1 MPPPLATQTIYQF
14 VLVEREKAMEQREA
28 TMPAEPEDARRVRP
42 RLVQRERSDQ
52 VVAIGLR
59 TPWLRDLYHQL
70 MTLPW
75 WAFLTGFAGL
85 YILLNVLFATLYLL
99 DAEAIANV
107 RP

>member
-1 MPPPLATQTIYQF
+1 
-14 VLVEREKAMEQREA
+14 
-28 TMPAEPEDARRVRP
+28 
-42 RLVQRERSDQ
+42 VQRERSDQ

-70 MTLPW
+70 LTLPW

-99 DAEAIANV
+99 DAGAIANA
-107 RP
+107 RPGYFPTSFSSAWRRYRPSATDRCRRRRSTET